1 MNLYLRL
8 LLTLL
13 RSVLKPAIQV
23 GDSIELKLRVLPTD
37 LDFNGHMNNGRYL
50 TILDLA
56 LIEYMTRAGLV
67 KLAIKNGWKPVLGA
81 AIVSYRKGL
90 KPFATYRLKFSVV
103 CWDQQWSYMRFEFI
117 CGERVMAV
125 GHSKGAIIGKQGIVP
140 SDELYRSLGAAQ
152 NSPAIPASIGAW
164 LEAERL
170 MNAASA

>member
-8 LLTLL
+8 ILTLI
-13 RSVLKPAIQV
+13 RSLVKPAIKI
-23 GDSIELKLRVLPTD
+23 GDTIELNLRVLPND

-67 KLAIKNGWKPVLGA
+67 RLGIKNGWKPVLGA
-81 AIVSYRKGL
+81 SIVSYRKGL
-90 KPFATYRLKFSVV
+90 KPFATYSLRFSLV
-103 CWDQQWSYMRFEFI
+103 CWDAQWSYMTFEFI
-117 CGERVMAV
+117 CNGRVMAV
-125 GHSKGAIIGKQGIVP
+125 GHNKGAIIGRKGIVP
-140 SDELYRSLGAAQ
+140 SDELYKSLGFLQ

-170 MNAASA
+170 MNSASA

>member
-8 LLTLL
+8 ILTLF
-13 RSVLKPAIQV
+13 RSLLKPAIKI
-23 GDSIELKLRVLPTD
+23 GDTIELELRVLPND

-67 KLAIKNGWKPVLGA
+67 RLGIRNGWKPVLGA

-90 KPFATYRLKFSVV
+90 KPFATYKLKFSLV
-103 CWDQQWSYMRFEFI
+103 CWDEHWSYMKFEFI
-117 CGERVMAV
+117 CGDRVMAV
-125 GHSKGAIIGKQGIVP
+125 GHSKGAIIGKNGIVP
-140 SDELYRSLGAAQ
+140 SNELYTSLGFLQ
-152 NSPAIPASIGAW
+152 SSPAIPAAIGAW

-170 MNAASA
+170 MNATDA